1 MSWRR
6 TLLKTVLGLTALG
19 GTLGA
24 LLALLL
30 VRGSTRP
37 VVLPS
42 PSGPYAVGR
51 VSFDWVDESR
61 REPLAAHET
70 GGASASVGGTRPK
83 YSKRELMVWFWYP
96 ATAESGARPGDYL
109 PGKWGVALE
118 RDRGLVLWRQLSL
131 WQRFRSIQVH
141 ALPDA
146 PLSPAEASYPV
157 LIFST
162 GDGRVPTDY
171 TVLTEDLA
179 SHGYIVVGIA
189 NTYSAPVVVFPD
201 GRVAERV
208 QAAAIP
214 ETSGQA
220 GKAAA
225 DKLVMLWAADAIFVM
240 NRLEA
245 LNARADSRFSGRLDL
260 TRLGLLGHSLGGATA
275 AEVCSRDTRCRA
287 GVDIDGLLFGDVA
300 KVGLRA
306 PFMFI
311 LSEPARLPRVVARV
325 LPRWARE
332 SEHAQAEADRQ
343 IDSVYRGAQSGYKVL
358 VRGTRHFNFSDSPV
372 LFSPIMRATGM
383 LGPIDGRRGLAITS
397 DYVCAFFDKY
407 LNNRD
412 SPLLDGPSSRYPEIS
427 FESHLRNAGVPPA
440 DGASKSVLAPGNN

>member
-1 MSWRR
+1 MAWPR
-6 TLLKTVLGLTALG
+6 TLLKTVLGLTALSG
-19 GTLGA
+19 ILA
-24 LLALLL
+24 AVLALWL
-30 VRGSTRP
+30 VRRSTQP

-42 PSGPYAVGR
+42 PRGPYAVGR

-61 REPLAAHET
+61 REHDA
-70 GGASASVGGTRPK
+70 GGASARAGGIR
-83 YSKRELMVWFWYP
+83 SRHAKRELMVWLWYP
-96 ATAESGARPGDYL
+96 ATAEPSARPGAYL
-109 PGKWGVALE
+109 PGKWGEALE
-118 RDRGLVLWRQLSL
+118 RERGLVLWRQLSL
-131 WQRFRSIQVH
+131 WQRFDSIQIH

-146 PLSPAEASYPV
+146 RLSPAEASYPV

-162 GDGRVPTDY
+162 GYGRVPTDY
-171 TVLTEDLA
+171 TALAEDLA

-208 QAAAIP
+208 PEPAIP
-214 ETSGQA
+214 ETSGRVE
-220 GKAAA
+220 KAAA

-240 NRLEA
+240 NQIET
-245 LNARADSRFSGRLDL
+245 LNAGANSRFSGRLDL
-260 TRLGLLGHSLGGATA
+260 TRLGLLGHSLGGATT

-287 GVDIDGLLFGDVA
+287 GVDIDGWLFGDVA

-311 LSEPARLPRVVARV
+311 LSEPATLPRVVSRV

-332 SEHAQAEADRQ
+332 SEHAQAEADRR
-343 IDSVYRGAQSGYKVL
+343 IDSVYHGAGSGYKVI
-358 VRGTRHFNFSDSPV
+358 VRGTRHFNFTDSPV

-383 LGPIDGRRGLAITS
+383 LGSIDGQRGLAITS

-407 LNNRD
+407 LNNTD
-412 SPLLDGPSSRYPEIS
+412 SPLLDGPSSRYPEVS
-427 FESHLRNAGVPPA
+427 FESHVRNAAVPPA
-440 DGASKSVLAPGNN
+440 NGTSEGVRARPNN